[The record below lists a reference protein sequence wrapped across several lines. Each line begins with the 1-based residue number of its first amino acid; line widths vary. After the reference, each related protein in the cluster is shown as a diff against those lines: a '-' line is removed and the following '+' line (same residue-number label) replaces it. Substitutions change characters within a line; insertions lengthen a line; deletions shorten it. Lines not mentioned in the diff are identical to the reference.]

1 MLLFLRSRVEYTAEQ
16 LFKIKQLRQLVE
28 KSDVLHV
35 GTDDTFLTK
44 FLHYTHWDT
53 IKAYQAIHA
62 YYDFKHKH
70 PNWVAR
76 HPVDYYQ
83 KLFYATHARFVMPN
97 VDKNGRVLVIFKTV
111 DAFQQFPDYL
121 QSLVEIDDLIF
132 ESLLMLPRVQEHGI
146 TVICDLQGTT
156 RNFLRQFSPSF
167 MKIVNEKNGVIPF
180 TQRIVHIIQR
190 GFLMHVTS
198 TLFMPFMNK
207 EFKEKIFTHDG
218 KHLSKLREMI
228 GYDSLPAEYGGPA
241 TNVLDTNLIF
251 NYLSQNSKYLEKL
264 QDYEKRSA

>member
-1 MLLFLRSRVEYTAEQ
+1 MLFQRSRVEYTAEQ
-16 LFKIKQLRQLVE
+16 IFKIKQLKQLVE
-28 KSDVLHV
+28 KSEELQV
-35 GTDDTFLTK
+35 GTDDVFLTK

-70 PNWVAR
+70 PSWVAR
-76 HPVDYYQ
+76 HPIEYYR
-83 KLFYATHARFVMPN
+83 KIFYGTHCRFVMPHA
-97 VDKNGRVLVIFKTV
+97 DKNGRVLVIFKTV

-121 QSLVEIDDLIF
+121 QGLIEMDDLIF
-132 ESLLMLPRVQEHGI
+132 ESLLMLPRVQENGI

-156 RNFLRQFSPSF
+156 RNFLRQFSPAF
-167 MKIVNEKNGVIPF
+167 MKVVNEKNAVLPF
-180 TQRIVHIIQR
+180 SQRIVHIVQR

-207 EFKEKIFTHDG
+207 EFKERIFTHDG
-218 KHLSKLREMI
+218 KNLSKLRDMV

-241 TNVLDTNLIF
+241 CNVLDTNLMF
-251 NYLSQNSKYLEKL
+251 NHLSQNANYLEEL
-264 QDYEKRSA
+264 QHYEKKKL